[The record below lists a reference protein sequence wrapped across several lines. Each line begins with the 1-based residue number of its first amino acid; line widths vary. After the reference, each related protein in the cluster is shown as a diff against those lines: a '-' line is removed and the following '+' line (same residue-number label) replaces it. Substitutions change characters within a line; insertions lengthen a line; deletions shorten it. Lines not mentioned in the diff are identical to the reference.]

1 MLVGTT
7 TVSQLPGRCEILTDE
22 VLPIEGGGKGGRKR
36 EGRGEG
42 EGREGGGGERVFP
55 PVP

>member
-42 EGREGGGGERVFP
+42 EGREGGGGESFP